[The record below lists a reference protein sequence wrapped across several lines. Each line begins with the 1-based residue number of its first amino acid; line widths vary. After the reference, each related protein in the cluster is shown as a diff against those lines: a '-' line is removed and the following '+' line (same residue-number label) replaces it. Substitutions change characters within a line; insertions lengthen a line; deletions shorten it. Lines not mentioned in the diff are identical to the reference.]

1 MNPLLCKSLIFQNL
15 FVSLRGAQE
24 CSSES
29 SPGSHWV
36 IFGEVAHYVLRSWGV
51 LRFLLCHRRQLSH
64 PGRETEQEIQMST
77 VTGIL
82 QEAIQLPQKCP
93 WASSREA
100 MPAPEEISFPWS
112 GLLLPS
118 LLRHRYPFTFPSPCS
133 SHCVMQRF
141 RDEKQ
146 QRMQQECRVIQ

>member
-1 MNPLLCKSLIFQNL
+1 MNPVLCKSLIFQNL

-24 CSSES
+24 CSSGS
-29 SPGSHWV
+29 SPGSHRV
-36 IFGEVAHYVLRSWGV
+36 LSGEVAHHVLRSWGV

-64 PGRETEQEIQMST
+64 PGRETEKEIQMST

-100 MPAPEEISFPWS
+100 MPAPEEFSFPWS

-118 LLRHRYPFTFPSPCS
+118 LRHRYPFKFPSPCS
-133 SHCVMQRF
+133 FHCVMQRF
-141 RDEKQ
+141 RSKKQ
-146 QRMQQECRVIQ
+146 QRVQQEFRVIL